1 MSSIVLLIAAAAL
14 AAAAAF
20 AAWRAWKAE
29 AAREAEAR
37 LRAAAEERAQ
47 REAERAQR
55 EAAAREA
62 EARLRAAAEERAQ
75 REAERAQREAER
87 AQREAERAQREAER
101 AQREAE
107 ARKAAERAK
116 REAEHRAARLGAD
129 LSEARTEIHRT
140 VDERTL
146 VNALRRA
153 LPAMEPERAQ
163 RLQNQLDAL
172 ARNRDQ
178 EEQLVAELAA
188 TSDEEVSG
196 QLREKLQKCRFDAQ
210 ALVERLRNILANDPS
225 LQGAR
230 LSLAWGSR
238 VSARKDKKQ

>member
-1 MSSIVLLIAAAAL
+1 MEAVLVVVAVAALL
-14 AAAAAF
+14 AAAS
-20 AAWRAWKAE
+20 AAWRARREAE
-29 AAREAEAR
+29 AREAEAR
-37 LRAAAEERAQ
+37 LRAAAEEKARK
-47 REAERAQR
+47 EAERAQR
-55 EAAAREA
+55 EAEAREA
-62 EARLRAAAEERAQ
+62 EARLRAAAEEKARK
-75 REAERAQREAER
+75 EAERAQREAER

-172 ARNRDQ
+172 ARNRAQ

>member
-1 MSSIVLLIAAAAL
+1 MEAVLVVVAVAALL
-14 AAAAAF
+14 AAAS
-20 AAWRAWKAE
+20 AAWRARREAE
-29 AAREAEAR
+29 AREAEAR
-37 LRAAAEERAQ
+37 LRAAAEEKARK
-47 REAERAQR
+47 EA
-55 EAAAREA
+55 
-62 EARLRAAAEERAQ
+62 ERAQ

-172 ARNRDQ
+172 ARNRAQ

>member
-1 MSSIVLLIAAAAL
+1 MEAVLVVVAVAALL
-14 AAAAAF
+14 AAAS
-20 AAWRAWKAE
+20 AAWRARREAE
-29 AAREAEAR
+29 AREAEAR
-37 LRAAAEERAQ
+37 LRAAAEEKARK
-47 REAERAQR
+47 EAERAQR
-55 EAAAREA
+55 EAEAREA
-62 EARLRAAAEERAQ
+62 EARLRAAAEEKARK
-75 REAERAQREAER
+75 EAER

-172 ARNRDQ
+172 ARNRAQ

>member
-1 MSSIVLLIAAAAL
+1 MEAVLVVVAVAALL
-14 AAAAAF
+14 AAAS
-20 AAWRAWKAE
+20 AAWRARREAE
-29 AAREAEAR
+29 AREAEAR
-37 LRAAAEERAQ
+37 LRAAAEEK
-47 REAERAQR
+47 
-55 EAAAREA
+55 ARK
-62 EARLRAAAEERAQ
+62 
-75 REAERAQREAER
+75 
-87 AQREAERAQREAER
+87 EAERAQREAER

-172 ARNRDQ
+172 ARNRAQ